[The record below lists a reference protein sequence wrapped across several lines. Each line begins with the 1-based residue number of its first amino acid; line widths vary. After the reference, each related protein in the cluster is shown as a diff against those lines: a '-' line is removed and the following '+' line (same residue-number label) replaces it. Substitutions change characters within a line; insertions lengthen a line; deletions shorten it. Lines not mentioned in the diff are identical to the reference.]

1 MMRGATRGRYLGAL
15 LLMVTFVAGALV
27 GAAANRV
34 LEARPVTALASAPVS
49 AGCADRDP
57 DIFAT
62 LALTPEQR
70 ERVDEVLARRREQA
84 DAFWKES
91 GPRLSELMDST
102 RAEIRTVL
110 TPEQRAE
117 YDRLRAERRER
128 HEKRNRID

>member
-1 MMRGATRGRYLGAL
+1 MKGAIRGRHLGVL

-57 DIFAT
+57 DIFAS
-62 LALTPEQR
+62 LSLTPEQR
-70 ERVDEVLARRREQA
+70 EQVDEVLARRREQA

-102 RAEIRTVL
+102 RAEIRVVL
-110 TPEQRAE
+110 TAEQRAE
-117 YDRLRAERRER
+117 YDRLLAERRER
-128 HEKRNRID
+128 HENRKKTY

>member
-1 MMRGATRGRYLGAL
+1 MKGAMRGRYLGVL

-34 LEARPVTALASAPVS
+34 LEANPVTALASSPVS

-102 RAEIRTVL
+102 RAEIRVVL
-110 TPEQRAE
+110 TAEQRAE

-128 HEKRNRID
+128 HEKRNRIH